1 MVSVMPV
8 ARQRSRYLAAVA
20 ASAVVVVLGVLR
32 IASAEISETLT
43 PKYHGTLQPEPVS
56 GRIDPET
63 GVSRLVVKGWLLRP
77 AADSNGV
84 FPAAEP
90 VLVAVGEE
98 SFRIERGRL
107 SPSKSGRRFSYRS
120 AGSVQRG
127 VRSMRLRLRPDGA
140 YDVRLV
146 LFNVSLGRLLF
157 DYPQCVP
164 MAVIVG
170 DDDGF
175 TGVDLDRKSFT
186 SRRLMVRG
194 GCVPDEDWVWLEQ
207 CGPEGC

>member
-1 MVSVMPV
+1 MDSVMPV
-8 ARQRSRYLAAVA
+8 YRQRSRRLTAVA
-20 ASAVVVVLGVLR
+20 ASAAVVVLSLPG
-32 IASAEISETLT
+32 IATAEISETLT
-43 PKYHGTLQPEPVS
+43 PKYHGALQPQPVS

-63 GVSRLVVKGWLLRP
+63 GISRLVVKGWLLRP
-77 AADSNGV
+77 AVDSNGV
-84 FPAAEP
+84 FPADEP
-90 VLVAVGEE
+90 VLVAIGEE
-98 SFRIERGRL
+98 SFRIDKGLLR
-107 SPSKSGRRFSYRS
+107 PSRRGRRFFYRS

-127 VRSMRLRLRPDGA
+127 VRSMRLRLRPNGD

-146 LFNVSLGRLLF
+146 LFNLSLGRLLF

-194 GCVPDEDWVWLEQ
+194 GCVPEEDWVWLEQ